1 MAVSLI
7 PLRSERRAQQAHLR
21 GNQLLGGLM
30 EVMELAGKM
39 GSRAGM
45 IQLAGMGALGGQS
58 LGQPLEQEGLKVATV
73 ALEGILQGQVGQVG
87 QEVALVGAQEGVAEM
102 AGAAV
107 IGIIIQDAPE
117 RQAQT
122 DQQVKL

>member
-1 MAVSLI
+1 
-7 PLRSERRAQQAHLR
+7 
-21 GNQLLGGLM
+21 M

-45 IQLAGMGALGGQS
+45 IQLAEMGALGGQS

-122 DQQVKL
+122 EQQVKL